1 MTVRRAAEV
10 LIVGG
15 GPVGLSLAGDLGSR
29 GVSTLLIEQSDGT
42 IVQPK
47 MDMVGVRTME
57 FCRRWGL
64 LDAVRNA
71 PYPLDYRQDCIWGT
85 SVTGYEFG
93 REPFAARGEEKPAMG
108 SPERR
113 QRCPQDMFDPIL
125 LAFARRQDAV
135 TVRHKCR
142 LQGFEQRPDR
152 VVASIEDLASGEVE
166 TVECSYLVGCDGAGS
181 TVRTQLGITLS
192 DNPALTY
199 TTNIIFRSAA
209 LKHLHDKGQFYRF
222 IAFDE
227 RGMWATLVAINGRD
241 DYRVSIVGSDQPRR
255 YSADEIGAAI
265 RKLVGSDFAFE
276 ILSVVPWVRRLM
288 VADRYGSERAW
299 LAGDA
304 VHMLSPTGAFGM
316 NTGIQDAVDLAWK
329 LDAVLTGWGGP
340 HLLTSYELERRPVAI
355 RNVVEAGGNLN
366 RMVTP
371 RVEPILFEASVEGAQ
386 ARAAFGRKYTAIM
399 RREWFSSGINL
410 GYRYENSPIV
420 VADGTPQPADDPAIH
435 IQTSRPGHRAPH
447 VSLSAD
453 GRSTLD
459 LFGNAFVLLTLGD
472 EAPDA
477 TGFVAAAKARNVPVT
492 VFASS
497 QPDLVFTYERP
508 LVLVRPDGHVA
519 WRGNAFPHD
528 LDDLLA
534 TICGFKRPGDGPRP
548 ELAFGQKGV
557 FLTPARQTPDTGD
570 HDGGRLD
577 EQTEIAVPIATTNT
591 GA

>member
-1 MTVRRAAEV
+1 MTVPSATEV

-29 GVSTLLIEQSDGT
+29 GVKTLLIEQSDGT

-85 SVTGYEFG
+85 TLTGYEFS
-93 REPFAARGEEKPAMG
+93 REPFASRGDEKPAMG
-108 SPERR
+108 SPQKR

-125 LAFARRQDAV
+125 LDFARRHDAV
-135 TVRHKCR
+135 TVRHGCR
-142 LQGFEQRPDR
+142 LRAFEQKPDK
-152 VVASIEDLASGEVE
+152 VVAAIEGIVSGDEK

-192 DNPALTY
+192 GNPALTY
-199 TTNIIFRSAA
+199 TTNIVFRSPA
-209 LKHLHDKGQFYRF
+209 LDRLHDKGQFYRF

-241 DYRVSIVGSDQPRR
+241 NYRMSIVENDTPRR
-255 YSADEIGAAI
+255 YSEEEIGAAI
-265 RKLVGSDFAFE
+265 RKLVGTDFAFE
-276 ILSVVPWVRRLM
+276 ILSVMPWIRRLM
-288 VADRYGSERAW
+288 VGDRYGSERVW

-329 LDAVLTGWGGP
+329 LDAVLTGWGGRY
-340 HLLTSYELERRPVAI
+340 LLASYELERRPVAI
-355 RNVVEAGGNLN
+355 RNVIEAGGNLN

-371 RVEPILFEASVEGAQ
+371 QVEPILFEESAQGAQ
-386 ARAAFGRKYTAIM
+386 ARAAFGRKYTALM
-399 RREWFSSGINL
+399 RREWFSTGVNL

-420 VADGTPQPADDPAIH
+420 VADGTPEPADDPAIY

-447 VSLSAD
+447 VWLSAD

-459 LFGNAFVLLTLGD
+459 LFGNGFVLMTLGD
-472 EAPDA
+472 DAPDA
-477 TGFVAAAKARNVPVT
+477 TAFVTAAKARNIPVT

-497 QPDLVFTYERP
+497 QPDLVFAYERP

-519 WRGNAFPHD
+519 WRGNSFPD
-528 LDDLLA
+528 RLDDLLA
-534 TICGFKRPGDGPRP
+534 TICGFKQPRNAPRP
-548 ELAFGQKGV
+548 QLGFGQKGI
-557 FLTPARQTPDTGD
+557 FLTPPQQAPDTGD
-570 HDGGRLD
+570 ESATQADERPSRIDGLVQR
-577 EQTEIAVPIATTNT
+577 
-591 GA
+591 